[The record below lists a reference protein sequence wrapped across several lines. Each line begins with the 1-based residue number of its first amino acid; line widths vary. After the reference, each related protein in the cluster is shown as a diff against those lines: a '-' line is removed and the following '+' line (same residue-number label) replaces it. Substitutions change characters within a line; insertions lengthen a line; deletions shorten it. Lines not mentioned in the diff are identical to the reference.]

1 MGGED
6 GCNGKLE
13 AIIRRN
19 CQFIWSGKVVYNCQ
33 LRESGNFNN
42 YVAVATMTKQA
53 HAC

>member
-19 CQFIWSGKVVYNCQ
+19 CQFIWSGKVYNCH
-33 LRESGNFNN
+33 LRESGNFKN
-42 YVAVATMTKQA
+42 YVAVATMTKQV